1 ADFVR
6 QSEEL
11 NEVPAHLRS
20 GLPRG
25 THFMGWIKRELR
37 IQIEI
42 RTFSGLKVEIL
53 RQAQERPW
61 GTLIKQMAPCRCR
74 HPGDVAHPGMA
85 TIMRWLGSN
94 WVPGEW
100 ELRATLSAQSRLY
113 PRNGRV

>member
-1 ADFVR
+1 LRTSPNLSADFVR

-42 RTFSGLKVEIL
+42 RTLSGLKVEIL

-61 GTLIKQMAPCRCR
+61 GTLIKQMAHAGTGILAMSLIP
-74 HPGDVAHPGMA
+74 
-85 TIMRWLGSN
+85 
-94 WVPGEW
+94 EW
-100 ELRATLSAQSRLY
+100 QPL
-113 PRNGRV
+113 